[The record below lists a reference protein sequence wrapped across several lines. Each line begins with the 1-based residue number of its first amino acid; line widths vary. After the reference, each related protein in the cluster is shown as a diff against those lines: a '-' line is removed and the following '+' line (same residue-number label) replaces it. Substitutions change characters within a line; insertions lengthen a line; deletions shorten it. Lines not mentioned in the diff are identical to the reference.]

1 MDFQEWM
8 DYMLRQKAE
17 RAKDAKEVLRRNG
30 EQRLVGLQIGG
41 KT

>member
-17 RAKDAKEVLRRNG
+17 RVKDAKEMLIRNG
-30 EQRLVGLQIGG
+30 EERIGGLQIGG
-41 KT
+41 ES

>member
-8 DYMLRQKAE
+8 DYILRQKAE
-17 RAKDAKEVLRRNG
+17 RAKDANEMLRRNG
-30 EQRLVGLQIGG
+30 KERIGGLQIGG